1 MDTTIELH
9 NLVKVFRLGL
19 RLKRVD
25 ALRGISLSV
34 PRGVVFGFLGP
45 NGAGKTTT
53 IKILNGLIHP
63 SAGSVSIFGRP
74 VGSREVASRI
84 GYMAEQPYFYDY
96 LSGREILVFY
106 GRLFGLS
113 KKVAAERA
121 DDLLERMGLGEAK
134 DRAIRKY
141 SKGMMQRVGLAQA
154 LMNDPELVI
163 LDEPMSGL
171 DPIGRKAVRDLM
183 VDLKDQGKTLFFS
196 SHILADIEMICDRVA
211 IVHHGRIIEE
221 GSVGRLLAR
230 AGERVEVLA
239 RGEGGGAPLEQ
250 PSPDRLGELWRYELP
265 PSEID
270 SFLGALLEA
279 GAKIVSVQPRRAT
292 LEDLFLREVLA
303 HDSGKQEAA

>member
-1 MDTTIELH
+1 METTIELR

-25 ALRGISLSV
+25 ALRGISFSV

-63 SAGSVSIFGRP
+63 SSGSASVFGRP
-74 VGSREVASRI
+74 VGSREVSSRI
-84 GYMAEQPYFYDY
+84 GYMPEQPYFYDY

-106 GRLFGLS
+106 GRLFGLPRAL
-113 KKVAAERA
+113 AAKRA
-121 DDLLERMGLGEAK
+121 EELLERMGLGDAK

-183 VDLKDQGKTLFFS
+183 VDLKEQGKTLFFS

-211 IVHHGRIIEE
+211 IVHRGQIIEE

-239 RGEGGGAPLEQ
+239 RSESGAAPLER
-250 PSPDRLGELWRYELP
+250 PTPDRLGELWRYELP
-265 PSEID
+265 PDEID

-279 GAKIVSVQPRRAT
+279 GARVVSVQPRRAT

-303 HDSGKQEAA
+303 HDADEKVAA